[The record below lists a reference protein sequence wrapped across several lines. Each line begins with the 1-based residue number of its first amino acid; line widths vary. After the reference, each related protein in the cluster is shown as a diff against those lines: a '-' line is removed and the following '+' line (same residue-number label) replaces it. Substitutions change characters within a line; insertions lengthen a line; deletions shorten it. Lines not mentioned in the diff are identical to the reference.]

1 MSTSDLDGR
10 VALVTGGARGQ
21 GRAHAWALA
30 AAGATVVVS
39 DIAAQIPTVGYPMP
53 AASDLEETVED
64 IRRSGGNASSAV
76 LDVRSS
82 SDVDALVKATV
93 SQHGRIDILIANA
106 GICGFSPVAEISDDV
121 WQDMIA
127 TNLTGVFHCIRA
139 VLPHMTAAHYGR
151 IVATSSGAGRSGM
164 RNLGHYGASKWGLIG
179 LVKTVALEVAPF
191 GVTANVVCPT
201 SVATPMVLNDAT
213 FGVFCPDIEQPTVDD
228 VRPRFEA
235 LSPMGI
241 PWLEPEDVSRAVL
254 YLVTDPGYTSGTV
267 IEVNLATSA
276 SRT

>member
-21 GRAHAWALA
+21 GRAHARALA

-39 DIAAQIPTVGYPMP
+39 DIAAQIPTVGYPMS

-213 FGVFCPDIEQPTVDD
+213 FGMFCPDIGQPTIDD
-228 VRPRFEA
+228 VRTRFEA

>member
-1 MSTSDLDGR
+1 VSTSGLDGR

-21 GRAHAWALA
+21 GRAHARALA

-64 IRRSGGNASSAV
+64 IRRSGGNASFAV

-82 SDVDALVKATV
+82 SDVDALVKAVV

-179 LVKTVALEVAPF
+179 LVKTVALEAAPF

-213 FGVFCPDIEQPTVDD
+213 FGVFCPDIEQPTIDD